1 MVHRPGMLEKKHV
14 LLQIKD
20 EVHEFVF
27 LEMKHWKG
35 RTSSAESRKSYFLA
49 LAFWLSS
56 RS

>member
-27 LEMKHWKG
+27 LEMKHWKNII
-35 RTSSAESRKSYFLA
+35 SRE
-49 LAFWLSS
+49 
-56 RS
+56 